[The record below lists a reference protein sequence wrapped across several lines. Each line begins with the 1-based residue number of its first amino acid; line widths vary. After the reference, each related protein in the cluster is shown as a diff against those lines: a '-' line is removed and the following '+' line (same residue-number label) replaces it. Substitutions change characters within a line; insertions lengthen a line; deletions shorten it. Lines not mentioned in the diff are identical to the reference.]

1 MGFAAIL
8 QGKRHLLAISKNILL
23 FYCRACYVI
32 FFITIYIVCP
42 MTTDFSTTY
51 NDLPPRLRELHL
63 NPNPQWPNSH
73 LPVSEQFKRLNEIE
87 EMQDKGRGFWNC
99 TTLGNYRAILQYI
112 HDNRHAVEKLMG
124 MPLPEARKAA
134 GEIIHT
140 ALADGG
146 IKINYYGKTAHEL
159 GHKNVLAV
167 SNHFGWL
174 DGIMLFARTGVATA
188 GKVDAFKVAK
198 IASVMGFLLGG
209 YRGLGSVVNASQLA
223 FVPVERGEAKGNNK
237 MANHERME
245 ADARR
250 AIWQEQDGANQGL
263 MIFSERTTAH
273 GHQVAIQPSST
284 AARALFEEG
293 DMSKPLEG
301 AVIQP
306 IAMVVHKVEG
316 REIPAGEKDKGRDK
330 ISWYGKGT
338 RSMFTHLA
346 GNTLPT
352 RTKGGIEM
360 DVYLLPPIEV
370 SKLHEKGI
378 EPSPRSVINVAFG
391 QIDQVLKTSR
401 EKLMEPEL
409 KGQALDFLNALEGN
423 TPRV

>member
-1 MGFAAIL
+1 
-8 QGKRHLLAISKNILL
+8 
-23 FYCRACYVI
+23 
-32 FFITIYIVCP
+32 
-42 MTTDFSTTY
+42 MTADFSTTY
-51 NDLPPRLRELHL
+51 NDLPASLRELGL
-63 NPNPQWPNSH
+63 NPEPKWPNDH
-73 LPVSEQFKRLNEIE
+73 LSAAEQFKRLNEVE

-99 TTLGNYRAILQYI
+99 TTLKNYRAILQYI
-112 HDNRHAVEKLMG
+112 HDNRHAVEKLMN

-174 DGIMLFARTGVATA
+174 DGIILFARTGIATA

-209 YRGLGSVVNASQLA
+209 YRGLGSVVKASQLA
-223 FVPVERGEAKGNNK
+223 FVPVKRGEATGNNK

-245 ADARR
+245 ADART
-250 AIWQEQDGANQGL
+250 AIWKDHDGANQGL

-284 AARALFEEG
+284 AARALFKEG
-293 DMSKPLEG
+293 DMSTPLEG

-330 ISWYGKGT
+330 ISWYGKDT
-338 RSMFTHLA
+338 RSMFTQLA

-352 RTKGGIEM
+352 KEKGGIEL

-370 SKLHEKGI
+370 SKLKNMGFEA
-378 EPSPRSVINVAFG
+378 SPRSVINAAFG
-391 QIDQVLKTSR
+391 QIDQVLKTGR
-401 EKLMEPEL
+401 EKIMQPEL
-409 KGQALDFLNALEGN
+409 EGRARDFMNAPESKGKVPKF
-423 TPRV
+423 